1 LQNEHYRLLKKA
13 DIFCAYSIN
22 FINLPINILYLTKK
36 NELSII
42 KHFSKES
49 LKKAAG
55 RFLFKR

>member
-1 LQNEHYRLLKKA
+1 MNIITCLKKA
-13 DIFCAYSIN
+13 GIFVLIQSIPL
-22 FINLPINILYLTKK
+22 IRINILYLTKE

-55 RFLFKR
+55 IFPFKRY